1 MTDIKEPRYYQANAT
16 LDITLP
22 RDDSRGLAG
31 AVRWLDS
38 CLNAQPCVEVR
49 ISNVTGSLSWAE
61 FLDAPIFG
69 PEHPDFAADVR
80 LINKVET
87 WLTLDR
93 KALISELIRQH
104 NLCESAKLQQALQ
117 ASTAQAG

>member
-1 MTDIKEPRYYQANAT
+1 MTDIKEPRYYQVNAT

-22 RDDSRGLAG
+22 RDDSRGTAG

-38 CLNAQPCVEVR
+38 CLNAQPDAEVT
-49 ISNVTGSLSWAE
+49 ITNATGFLSGAD
-61 FLDAPIFG
+61 FLDPMNLH
-69 PEHPDFAADVR
+69 EDHPDYGAEVR

-104 NLCESAKLQQALQ
+104 NTCESAKLQQALQ
-117 ASTAQAG
+117 ASMAQAS